1 VAFTSTAA
9 GLWTE
14 LKRSIEARDQFLGEP
29 YWESVRRYC
38 GPMYRNDS
46 DTAVDFEN
54 HSANWKSIFLPI
66 LASGNPRVR
75 GHTPRLGGAVA
86 FAKAVELAVNRNFEL
101 TDVKR
106 TIEQLATD
114 WADKWSVA
122 LTTPTP
128 QPGMRE
134 REDPPFRPTTKRL
147 SLEDYTWD
155 HLTKQ
160 HAEARFQAHRVV
172 RDKEDVLEEAA
183 NFPQRGWNEAIVDA
197 MGTDKARQR
206 QRQRLST
213 SSQRGEVEYWE
224 VWVPEINL
232 ETALDINGE
241 EFQPTAD
248 TGYNG
253 TIFTICPEAS
263 EHLREPRP
271 FWGPRDGPYTYS
283 GYLYVPDEVVPL
295 SPLVMT
301 AAQAEIYN
309 SVMSSAIQ
317 NIRGYKRGIAVG
329 SDAGKLADVLEEFQD
344 SGILTVESIGKLQ
357 EQLQQI
363 ELLGLTPQHQL
374 QITMLR
380 DLLERSSGIS
390 EALQG
395 QTSGA
400 TATEA
405 SIASMSVGK
414 RMGYMTEKFIG
425 GMVKPIAKKEAWYLA
440 MDPRSRTSLGALA
453 EGMFMDPKT
462 GQPIEMPVLVGGPE
476 HGDLLE
482 DFDVEIQPISMR
494 FTTEMLEAERAA
506 SWEQFVLSTAPM
518 IPTTPYI
525 DWSLMFSR
533 KAEQLGDPSLA
544 RVVDVE
550 KALMMGKLQM
560 MMTMGVLGAQAPL
573 QSQQTSSQPRLG
585 IDMPKPQAPPAPQLK
600 ASERPGGFSSNARK
614 TAATSGQKNKAP
626 RTAGASSSTR

>member
-1 VAFTSTAA
+1 VAFTRTAT

-29 YWESVRRYC
+29 YWEAVRRYC
-38 GPMYRNDS
+38 GPMYRS
-46 DTAVDFEN
+46 DQDAAVDFEN
-54 HSANWKSIFLPI
+54 HSYAWKSIFLPI

-75 GHTPRLGGAVA
+75 GKTPRLGPAVA
-86 FAKAVELAVNRNFEL
+86 FAKAVEMAVNRNFEL

-106 TIEQLATD
+106 TVEQLAID

-128 QPGMRE
+128 QPGFRE

-160 HAEARFQAHRVV
+160 HAEARFQAHRIV
-172 RDKEDVLEEAA
+172 RDKEDVLEESAA
-183 NFPQRGWNEAIVDA
+183 FPQKGWNEGIIGA

-206 QRQRLST
+206 QRNRLNFGSD
-213 SSQRGEVEYWE
+213 RNEVEYWE
-224 VWVPEINL
+224 IWVPEINL
-232 ETALDINGE
+232 EIALDANGE
-241 EFQPTAD
+241 EFQPLAD
-248 TGYNG
+248 DGYNG
-253 TIFTICPEAS
+253 TIFTIAPEMS

-295 SPLVMT
+295 SPLVAT

-309 SVMSSAIQ
+309 AVMSSAIQ

-329 SDAGKLADVLEEFQD
+329 ADAGKLADILEEFQD

-363 ELLGLTPQHQL
+363 ELLGLTPQHQAQL
-374 QITMLR
+374 TMLR
-380 DLLERSSGIS
+380 DLLERASGIS

-395 QTSGA
+395 STSGS

-405 SIASMSVGK
+405 SIASMAVGK

-440 MDPRSRTSLGALA
+440 MDPRSRTTLGDLA
-453 EGMFMDPKT
+453 EGIFMDPKT

-482 DFDVEIQPISMR
+482 DMDIEIQPISMR

-506 SWEQFVLSTAPM
+506 SWEQFLLATAPM
-518 IPTTPYI
+518 IPTLPYV
-525 DWSLMFSR
+525 DWGLVYAR
-533 KAEQLGDPSLA
+533 KAEQLGDPALA
-544 RVVDVE
+544 RTIDLQ
-550 KALMMGKLQM
+550 KAMLYGQIQM
-560 MMTMGVLGAQAPL
+560 MATLGQPMPGVAAQP
-573 QSQQTSSQPRLG
+573 TSSQPRLG
-585 IDMPKPQAPPAPQLK
+585 IDMPKPKPPQMK
-600 ASERPGGFSSNARK
+600 SSEKPSGFTGNARAS
-614 TAATSGQKNKAP
+614 AATSAQQNKAP